1 MSYLRQTIKEASTAR
16 KNNGFSGWMR
26 EELFQLLSISA
37 TLSGLCITVVALMK
51 NFSKVD
57 LSATIVDDM
66 FVISAVLFLFCVYL
80 IFFALKTRIPKL
92 VATLLKVIDLIFLTG
107 MTIITLAALF
117 MVYTVW

>member
-1 MSYLRQTIKEASTAR
+1 MSYLRQTIKESTSR

-51 NFSKVD
+51 NISKVD

-66 FVISAVLFLFCVYL
+66 FVISAVLFLVCVYL
-80 IFFALKTRIPKL
+80 IFFALKTRVPKL